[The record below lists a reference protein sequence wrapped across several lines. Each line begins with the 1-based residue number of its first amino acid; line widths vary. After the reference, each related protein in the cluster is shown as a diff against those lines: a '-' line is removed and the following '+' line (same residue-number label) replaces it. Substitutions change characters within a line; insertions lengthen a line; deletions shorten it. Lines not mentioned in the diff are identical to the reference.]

1 MDKEYVI
8 GIIGGIGTGK
18 STVLGILRDKYE
30 AEIIEADAVGHDLM
44 KRGEMLYRKE
54 VAFFGEE
61 ILDASGES
69 DRKKLGEI
77 VFSDK
82 DKLKA
87 LNEMAHPAIRMEIA
101 RRLAAWRERG
111 AQQKEN
117 QYVDSGSA
125 KPGQSTEGKAEAEKA
140 EAGREAWQLISDSA
154 RPGQSTEGKA
164 EAEKVDAEQ
173 DDRQSRREADLC
185 KGLRLAVLEAAL
197 PKEAGMLDFCDKLW
211 VVTASLEARIK
222 RLMDGRGY
230 TREKCIGI
238 ISSQRSDKEFAAM
251 ADAVIDNGGSLEDT
265 ESQLD
270 ALVNALKIVDDV

>member
-54 VAFFGEE
+54 VAFFVFV
-61 ILDASGES
+61 ILDASGEI

-125 KPGQSTEGKAEAEKA
+125 KS
-140 EAGREAWQLISDSA
+140 
-154 RPGQSTEGKA
+154 GQSTEGKA